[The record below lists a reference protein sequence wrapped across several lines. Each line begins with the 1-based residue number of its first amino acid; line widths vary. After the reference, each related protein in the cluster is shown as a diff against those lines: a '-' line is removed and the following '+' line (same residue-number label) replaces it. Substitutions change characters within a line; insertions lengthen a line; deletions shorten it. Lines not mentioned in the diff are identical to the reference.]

1 MKNIWAILLA
11 AGEGKRLKQ
20 NPSDRAKQF
29 LTFKGAPLFWHSALT
44 LASTPGLAGLILVF
58 QAEWM
63 DYAAALV
70 FDLTKDA
77 PLGVPYKI
85 VAGGAE
91 RQDSVWNAL
100 NALPA
105 ECEAVLVHDA
115 ARPFASAAMASRILE
130 ALEAG
135 HQGVIPGLGITDT
148 IKKTNADNL
157 VQDTL
162 SRESLRLIQTPQGFD
177 RRILCQAY
185 AQGRK
190 DGLQVTDDAAMLE
203 YSAFPVL
210 ILPGENSNRKI
221 THTEDLALLRRLEKE
236 ETPAMLPRTGLGYDV
251 HRYGGNRPL
260 KLGGVRITST
270 DLAVQAHSDGDVL
283 LHALMDALLGCV
295 GAGDI
300 GGLFPDTDPRYDNM
314 NSAILLAEVLE
325 LVQSKNFLPTH
336 VDMTVV
342 AQEPKIAPFRAA
354 IIKNVAHLLH
364 LNENLVNL
372 KATTEEGLGFTGAKQ
387 GIKSMVIV
395 SGLSPA

>member
-1 MKNIWAILLA
+1 MKNIWGILLA

-58 QAEWM
+58 QKERM

-70 FDLTKDA
+70 LALTQGS
-77 PLGVPYKI
+77 PLGLPYKI
-85 VAGGAE
+85 VTGGTE

-100 NALPA
+100 NALPP

-115 ARPFASAAMASRILE
+115 ARPFASAALIGRIME
-130 ALEAG
+130 ALKAG
-135 HQGVIPGLGITDT
+135 HPGVVPGLEVTDT
-148 IKKTNADNL
+148 IKKTNTDNL
-157 VQDTL
+157 VLDTL
-162 SRESLRLIQTPQGFD
+162 PRGPIRLVQTPQGFD
-177 RRILCQAY
+177 RHVLCQAY
-185 AQGRK
+185 AKGREDK
-190 DGLQVTDDAAMLE
+190 LQATDDAAMLE
-203 YSAFPVL
+203 HSAFPVL
-210 ILPGENSNRKI
+210 VLAGENGNRKI
-221 THTEDLALLRRLEKE
+221 TRPEDLELLRRLEIKE
-236 ETPAMLPRTGLGYDV
+236 DPAMLPRTGLGYDV

-270 DLAVQAHSDGDVL
+270 DLTVQAHSDGDVL

-300 GGLFPDTDPRYDNM
+300 GGLFPNTDSRYDNI

-325 LVQSKNFLPTH
+325 LTRANNFLLTH

-342 AQEPKIAPFRAA
+342 TQKPKIAPFRAA
-354 IIKNVAHLLH
+354 IVKNVAHLLH

-372 KATTEEGLGFTGAKQ
+372 KATTEEGLGFTGAQQ
-387 GIKSMVIV
+387 GIKAMAVV
-395 SGLSPA
+395 SGLSLA